1 MHKVSHNIVC
11 ACCGIIG
18 HNVNE
23 FAMVSAND
31 SIIFAPLAVN
41 PEEVPFLFNCGIAAL
56 DEHHIMIDPLAIT
69 DQETL
74 SVCQKCHS
82 CLSGSSLPVDAL
94 ANFRW
99 IGSVPEELK
108 DLTWVEEA
116 LIARSHLFGRIFRL
130 EERRNREPTYSSL
143 KGHVVLVPQNTMR
156 LLDILPVSPD
166 SLADIA
172 HVVWVGRSHPDITK
186 LAPQFT
192 VRKHKVMTALK
203 WLCEHHEDYQKVTID
218 DGELNKWP
226 SVFITEALLSS
237 IARVQSGAAEDA
249 MRDGFATEDADVE
262 EFQGSIPATTS
273 AIIDVNNVSR
283 SSHLLTLQELQS
295 LQSSLTINVVPGNK
309 VLEHYEDPTYFTSA
323 FPTLFPWGT
332 GKHVDDR
339 RKGPLKLRKW
349 IELLLKHSS
358 RYTII
363 YLMHQ

>member
-1 MHKVSHNIVC
+1 
-11 ACCGIIG
+11 
-18 HNVNE
+18 
-23 FAMVSAND
+23 
-31 SIIFAPLAVN
+31 
-41 PEEVPFLFNCGIAAL
+41 
-56 DEHHIMIDPLAIT
+56 
-69 DQETL
+69 
-74 SVCQKCHS
+74 
-82 CLSGSSLPVDAL
+82 
-94 ANFRW
+94 
-99 IGSVPEELK
+99 
-108 DLTWVEEA
+108 
-116 LIARSHLFGRIFRL
+116 
-130 EERRNREPTYSSL
+130 
-143 KGHVVLVPQNTMR
+143 MR
-156 LLDILPVSPD
+156 
-166 SLADIA
+166 
-172 HVVWVGRSHPDITK
+172 
-186 LAPQFT
+186 
-192 VRKHKVMTALK
+192 
-203 WLCEHHEDYQKVTID
+203 
-218 DGELNKWP
+218 
-226 SVFITEALLSS
+226 
-237 IARVQSGAAEDA
+237 SGAAEDA